1 MCFAYS
7 LVETMVTENKQM
19 VASVLVGG
27 VLTLAAAYM
36 IYRRL
41 LSSKRHKVS
50 RVSDIILHPIKSG
63 PALHLQWAE
72 CTELG
77 LKFKEIHDR

>member
-1 MCFAYS
+1 MCFAYL

-36 IYRRL
+36 IYRHL
-41 LSSKRHKVS
+41 LSSTRHKVS
-50 RVSDIILHPIKSG
+50 RVSDIIFYPIKSG
-63 PALHLQWAE
+63 PALQ